1 MRLTF
6 RQRMALGFLSVI
18 GVTGFFSTLV
28 GIRLIDQSVVPRIQ
42 ENVIADLKS
51 AREMLQGTMTNVR
64 DVVRLTSTRSF
75 LEDGI
80 LRGDMESLGQGLRKV
95 VKEESLDILNLTDA
109 TGTVLLRATNPQVKG
124 DSQASNPLVWRAL
137 TEKETLVSTQILTKE
152 QLLRENSDLADRAY
166 VEISPTSGSRSTRRN
181 PETSGMFIL
190 AAAPILSDTGDELG
204 VLYGGILLNQNT
216 WIVDRIRDA
225 VFGNDTYEGVDTGV
239 VTIFQDDL
247 RIATNVRTES
257 GQRAVGTLV
266 SDDVYKK
273 VLVEGSSLNRIEF
286 TVHDWYITAYEPIR
300 DISGKAVGILGVG
313 VLEAKY
319 KAIERN
325 ALWTFLG
332 ISLGGVALSIVVSYS
347 LTNSIMKP
355 LNALL
360 RAAGELAHGHFEER
374 IRTDDAPTEM
384 AQLGDAFNYM
394 AASVTERD
402 RQLRK
407 DAQKEVMRSGR
418 LALVGQLAAGV
429 AHELNN
435 PLGGILLFSRL
446 LLQKA
451 PPDALTRDNLQRIER
466 DARRCQNIVEGL
478 LDFAR
483 EREPKIQE
491 LDVNDLVER
500 SVSLFANQPAFH
512 NIEIVRQ
519 YGEDLPTVR
528 ADPAQMQQVFVN
540 VIMNAADAMHGDG
553 MLTLDTRWDSASEY
567 VEIRFSD
574 TGGGISQDALEH
586 VFEPFFTTKGVGQG
600 TGLGLSICHGIVQK
614 HGGVMKVSSQV
625 GQGSTFVVCL
635 PKNEGK
641 QG

>member
-1 MRLTF
+1 
-6 RQRMALGFLSVI
+6 MALAFLSVI
-18 GVTGFFSTLV
+18 GVTGLFSTFV
-28 GIRLIDQSVVPRIQ
+28 GMRLLDQSVVPRIQ

-64 DVVRLTSTRSF
+64 DVVRLTSTQSF
-75 LEDGI
+75 LEEGI

-95 VKEESLDILNLTDA
+95 VKGESLDVLNLTDA
-109 TGTVLLRATNPQVKG
+109 TGTVLLRARNPQVKG
-124 DSQASNPLVWRAL
+124 DSQASNPLVQVAL
-137 TEKETLVSTQILTKE
+137 SEKKTLVAVQILTRE
-152 QLLRENSDLADRAY
+152 HLLEENGDLADRAY
-166 VEISPTSGSRSTRRN
+166 TEIRPTPGSSSTRKD

-190 AAAPILSDTGDELG
+190 AAAPVLNDAGDELG

-216 WIVDRIRDA
+216 RIVDRIRDA
-225 VFGNDTYEGVDTGV
+225 IFENDTYEGMDTGV
-239 VTIFQDDL
+239 VTIFQGDL
-247 RIATNVRTES
+247 RIATNVAMES

-266 SDDVYKK
+266 SDSVYEK
-273 VLVEGSSLNRIEF
+273 VLVEESSLNRIEF

-300 DISGKAVGILGVG
+300 DISGKVVGILGIG
-313 VLEAKY
+313 LLEAKY
-319 KAIERN
+319 KAIERS
-325 ALWTFLG
+325 ALWTFLA

-360 RAAGELAHGHFEER
+360 RAADQLAHGHFEER

-407 DAQKEVMRSGR
+407 DVQEEVMRSGR

-483 EREPKIQE
+483 EREPKIEE

-500 SVSLFANQPAFH
+500 SVSLFVNQPAFH

-519 YGEDLPTVR
+519 YGEDVPRVR

-553 MLTLDTRWDSASEY
+553 VLTLNTSRDGASEY
-567 VEIRFSD
+567 VEIGFTD
-574 TGGGISQDALEH
+574 TGAGIPPDAIEH

-600 TGLGLSICHGIVQK
+600 TGLGLSICHGIVKK
-614 HGGVMKVSSQV
+614 HGGIMKVSSQV

-635 PKNEGK
+635 PKDQGK

>member
-1 MRLTF
+1 
-6 RQRMALGFLSVI
+6 MALGFLSVI
-18 GVTGFFSTLV
+18 GVTGFFSTFV
-28 GIRLIDQSVVPRIQ
+28 GIKLLDRSVVPRIQ

-51 AREMLQGTMTNVR
+51 SREMLQGAMTNVR

-75 LEDGI
+75 LKQGM
-80 LRGDMESLGQGLRKV
+80 LRGEVDALAPELQKV
-95 VKEESLDILNLTDA
+95 VKQESLDILNLTDA
-109 TGTVLLRATNPQVKG
+109 RGVVLLRAANPQVKG
-124 DSQASNPLVWRAL
+124 DSQASNPLLPRVLR
-137 TEKETLVSTQILTKE
+137 EKEALVATQIITKNE
-152 QLLRENSDLADRAY
+152 LLREGGDLADRAY
-166 VEISPTSGSRSTRRN
+166 MEISPTSGSNSARRD

-190 AAAPILSDTGDELG
+190 AAAPVLSDTGDELG

-225 VFGNDTYEGVDTGV
+225 VFENDTYEGMDTGV

-273 VLVEGSSLNRIEF
+273 VLVEGSSFNRIEF
-286 TVHDWYITAYEPIR
+286 AVHDWYITAYEPIR

-325 ALWTFLG
+325 ALWTFLS

-360 RAAGELAHGHFEER
+360 HAAGQLAHGHFEER
-374 IRTDDAPTEM
+374 IRTDDVPTEM

-394 AASVTERD
+394 AASVSERD
-402 RQLRK
+402 RQLRE
-407 DAQKEVMRSGR
+407 DTQKELMKSGR
-418 LALVGQLAAGV
+418 LAIVGQLAAGV

-466 DARRCQNIVEGL
+466 DARRCQSIVEGL

-483 EREPKIQE
+483 EREPKIE
-491 LDVNDLVER
+491 EVDVNELLER

-519 YGEDLPTVR
+519 YGEDLPTFR

-540 VIMNAADAMHGDG
+540 VIMNAADAMHGSG
-553 MLTLDTRWDSASEY
+553 VLTLNTQWDSAGEC

-574 TGGGISQDALEH
+574 TGGGISQDVIDH

-614 HGGVMKVSSQV
+614 HGGIMKVSSQV

-635 PKNEGK
+635 PKDEGK
-641 QG
+641 LG

>member
-1 MRLTF
+1 
-6 RQRMALGFLSVI
+6 MALAFLSVI

-28 GIRLIDQSVVPRIQ
+28 GIKLLDQSVVPRIQ

-51 AREMLQGTMTNVR
+51 GREMLQGTMTNVR
-64 DVVRLTSTRSF
+64 DVVRLTSTRSS
-75 LEDGI
+75 LKQGM
-80 LRGDMESLGQGLRKV
+80 LRGDLEALGLELQKV
-95 VKEESLDILNLTDA
+95 VKQESLDILNLTDA
-109 TGTVLLRATNPQVKG
+109 TRAVLLRATNPKATG
-124 DSQASNPLVWRAL
+124 DSQAANPLVQAAL
-137 TEKETLVSTQILTKE
+137 TEKKTLVSTQILTKE
-152 QLLRENSDLADRAY
+152 QLLRENGDLADRAY
-166 VEISPTSGSRSTRRN
+166 VEISPTLGSSSTRRN

-190 AAAPILSDTGDELG
+190 AAAPVLSDTGDELG
-204 VLYGGILLNQNT
+204 VLYGGILLNHNT

-225 VFGNDTYEGVDTGV
+225 VFENDTYEGMDTGV
-239 VTIFQDDL
+239 VTILQHDL

-273 VLVEGSSLNRIEF
+273 VLVEGSSFNRIEF

-313 VLEAKY
+313 VLEARY
-319 KAIERN
+319 KDIERN

-360 RAAGELAHGHFEER
+360 RAAGQLAHGHFEER
-374 IRTDDAPTEM
+374 IRTDDAPKEM

-402 RQLRK
+402 RQLRA
-407 DAQKEVMRSGR
+407 DVQEEVMRSGR

-451 PPDALTRDNLQRIER
+451 PPDVLTRDNLQRIER

-483 EREPKIQE
+483 EREPKIEE

-574 TGGGISQDALEH
+574 TGGGISQDAIEH

-614 HGGVMKVSSQV
+614 HGGIMKVSSQE